1 MNRRTPPTTNAK
13 DKIEALIHELLP
25 CRLVVTD
32 MSAKHLILIYAVYV
46 YICAIYILSIYMS
59 LFKSSCA
66 TNVWFQLV
74 VTAVCLRMV
83 KSSFERKLLKLP
95 FTLETSGSFLETSGF

>member
-25 CRLVVTD
+25 RRLVVTV

-46 YICAIYILSIYMS
+46 YIYICAIYILSIYMS

-74 VTAVCLRMV
+74 MTAVCLRMV
-83 KSSFERKLLKLP
+83 KSSFERKLLKV
-95 FTLETSGSFLETSGF
+95 

>member
-1 MNRRTPPTTNAK
+1 
-13 DKIEALIHELLP
+13 
-25 CRLVVTD
+25 
-32 MSAKHLILIYAVYV
+32 
-46 YICAIYILSIYMS
+46 MS

-95 FTLETSGSFLETSGF
+95 STLETSGSFLKLPASEV